1 VLPDLQGK
9 SPNLKPALKKT
20 SKVKSN
26 VRSVAWAD
34 QNRFNSASDIGKT
47 ESKER
52 ASSANG
58 DEKVRQI

>member
-1 VLPDLQGK
+1 M
-9 SPNLKPALKKT
+9 

-52 ASSANG
+52 ASSANA
-58 DEKVRQI
+58 DEATNFEKVGQI